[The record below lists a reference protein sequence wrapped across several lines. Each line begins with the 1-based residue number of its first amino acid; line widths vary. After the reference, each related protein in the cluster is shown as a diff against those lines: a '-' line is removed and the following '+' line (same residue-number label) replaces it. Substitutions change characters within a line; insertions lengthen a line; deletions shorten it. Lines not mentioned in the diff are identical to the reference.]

1 MNALILAG
9 GEGTRLRPLTIETP
23 KPIVPIGNQP
33 FLVRQI
39 LALKEAGI
47 TNITLSLNYQPT
59 KIEAVIG
66 DGSRYGVNLIYIVE
80 PAPRGTAGAYKFAAN
95 DLKET
100 TLVLNG
106 DILTDIDL
114 LAVIDQHLNLN
125 ATATIVLT
133 PVENPSAYGLV
144 EFSQDLRVHRFLEKP
159 SIEEIAKLNL
169 NTINAG
175 IYILEPTVLDLI
187 PTAEKYSFEY
197 QLFPTL
203 LANESLFFAFVAENS
218 YWLDIGT
225 PQRYLQANLDLID
238 GKIISSVEFDNN
250 SIVGENSLIKNGAT
264 VRRSIIGDNVTIE
277 ENAVVE
283 NSVIWSNAKIGAN
296 AQIIDSVI
304 GHNLEVKEN
313 ILIDGN
319 YL

>member
-9 GEGTRLRPLTIETP
+9 GEGTRLRPLTINTP

-47 TNITLSLNYQPT
+47 EDIALSLNYQPT
-59 KIEAVIG
+59 KIVEVIG
-66 DGSRYGVNLIYIVE
+66 DGSQYGVKLNYIVE
-80 PAPRGTAGAYKFAAN
+80 PRAMGTAGAYKFAE
-95 DLKET
+95 DHLRET

-114 LAVIDQHLNLN
+114 QTVIRQHKQNK
-125 ATATIVLT
+125 AEATIVLT

-144 EFSQDLRVHRFLEKP
+144 EFDKDYRIQRFVEKP
-159 SIEEIAKLNL
+159 SAEEIEKLSL

-187 PTAEKYSFEY
+187 PGGEKYSFEY

-203 LANESLFFAFVAENS
+203 LANESPFFAFVAENN

-225 PQRYLQANLDLID
+225 PQRYLQANLDLLD
-238 GKIISSVEFDNN
+238 GKINAAFEFDNN
-250 SIVGENSLIKNGAT
+250 SIVGENSLIKNGAI
-264 VRRSIIGDNVTIE
+264 VKKSIIGANVTIE
-277 ENAVVE
+277 DGALIE
-283 NSVIWSNAKIGAN
+283 NSVIWSNAKIGTN

-304 GHNLEVKEN
+304 GHDSDVAEN
-313 ILIDGN
+313 TLIDSN